1 MGGGRGRWSSPQSA
15 GRRSTRP
22 TARRPAAA
30 RSRPPWTP
38 PPPWDTAFYEG
49 DARGAGPEGRIDPST
64 TPPAVLDY
72 LDGIQDPAWLRATRM
87 GSLAA
92 ADAQLGRLL
101 EGLQAL
107 GLLDRAVVAVTGSR
121 GERMGPGAWTAAGPV
136 LDPQSVC
143 VPLVIRAPGRL
154 PQGARI
160 AAPVELTDLPATLAE
175 LAGVPDTQDGAAS
188 LVPLA
193 FGRRAQPW
201 ARSVLN
207 GHGVLILGEGDPLLL
222 PPGAPLPDGPAAES
236 AAVARAALGED
247 PSP

>member
-1 MGGGRGRWSSPQSA
+1 M
-15 GRRSTRP
+15 
-22 TARRPAAA
+22 
-30 RSRPPWTP
+30 
-38 PPPWDTAFYEG
+38 
-49 DARGAGPEGRIDPST
+49 
-64 TPPAVLDY
+64 
-72 LDGIQDPAWLRATRM
+72 
-87 GSLAA
+87 
-92 ADAQLGRLL
+92 
-101 EGLQAL
+101 
-107 GLLDRAVVAVTGSR
+107 
-121 GERMGPGAWTAAGPV
+121 
-136 LDPQSVC
+136 
-143 VPLVIRAPGRL
+143 PLVIRAPGRL